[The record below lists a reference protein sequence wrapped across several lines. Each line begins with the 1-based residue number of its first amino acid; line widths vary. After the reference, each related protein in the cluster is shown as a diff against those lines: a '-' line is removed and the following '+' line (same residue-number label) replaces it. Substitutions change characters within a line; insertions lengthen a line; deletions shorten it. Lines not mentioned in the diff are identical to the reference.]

1 MGCLEFS
8 WNRAW
13 INLDLQSPNGLFNR
27 LITAYD
33 EPHRRYHSVQHLKE
47 CIAHFSDVLDL
58 AFHPGEVEIA
68 LWFHDAIYDPRNK
81 DNERRSAEW
90 ADRALHQTGATSEIQ
105 QRVHDLIIATCHQ
118 TLPSEPDQQLL
129 TDIDLAILGSPP
141 ARFREYDQQIKSEYS
156 WMPGFLYR
164 MKRKNVLRGFLARKY
179 IYSTNHFKKYY
190 EQRARANLQAASS

>member
-90 ADRALHQTGATSEIQ
+90 ADQALHQAGATSEIQ

-190 EQRARANLQAASS
+190 EQRARANLRAASS

>member
-1 MGCLEFS
+1 
-8 WNRAW
+8 
-13 INLDLQSPNGLFNR
+13 
-27 LITAYD
+27 
-33 EPHRRYHSVQHLKE
+33 
-47 CIAHFSDVLDL
+47 
-58 AFHPGEVEIA
+58 
-68 LWFHDAIYDPRNK
+68 
-81 DNERRSAEW
+81 
-90 ADRALHQTGATSEIQ
+90 
-105 QRVHDLIIATCHQ
+105 LIIATCHQ

-190 EQRARANLQAASS
+190 EQRARANLRAASS